1 MGLGWVES
9 AQIEVLLTLIS
20 QSVTQTYQ
28 PQLYQQQ
35 QEALQQHQTS
45 HKAPLTSSTSGGMAG
60 LFDKVQGAVQHL
72 GSDLKAKLSAIADI
86 HSHTHA
92 SGQCHDGAHQAEGD
106 NRFLSFAPQR
116 DNNEVKWY
124 VDGCGYM
131 WAVSMALEQ
140 AKETIWILD
149 CKT

>member
-1 MGLGWVES
+1 
-9 AQIEVLLTLIS
+9 
-20 QSVTQTYQ
+20 
-28 PQLYQQQ
+28 
-35 QEALQQHQTS
+35 
-45 HKAPLTSSTSGGMAG
+45 MAS
-60 LFDKVQGAVQHL
+60 LFDKVQGAVQNL

-86 HSHTHA
+86 HSHTHV

-106 NRFLSFAPQR
+106 NRFLSFAPRR
-116 DNNEVKWY
+116 DNNDVKWY

>member
-1 MGLGWVES
+1 
-9 AQIEVLLTLIS
+9 
-20 QSVTQTYQ
+20 VTQTYQ

-35 QEALQQHQTS
+35 QEDLQQQ
-45 HKAPLTSSTSGGMAG
+45 PPTSSTSGGMAG
-60 LFDKVQGAVQHL
+60 LFDKVQGAVQQL
-72 GSDLKAKLSAIADI
+72 GNDLKAKLSAIADI

-92 SGQCHDGAHQAEGD
+92 SGQCHDGAHEAD
-106 NRFLSFAPQR
+106 ADHRFFSFAPRR
-116 DNNEVKWY
+116 DGNEAKWY